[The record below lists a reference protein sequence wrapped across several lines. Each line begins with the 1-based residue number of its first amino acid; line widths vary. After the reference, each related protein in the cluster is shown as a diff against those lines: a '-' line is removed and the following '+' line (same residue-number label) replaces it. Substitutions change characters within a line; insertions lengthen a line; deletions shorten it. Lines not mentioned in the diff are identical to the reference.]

1 MYVDLSGEPGS
12 VGDKKKVNGLT
23 YEKTGNG
30 KWLLVRNAALRKV
43 LYDLHVK
50 QKKPLRAIHQETGIP
65 HSSIQKA
72 LNDLG
77 VMRSKKARSAEIH
90 AFIDKNL
97 DKLKRMYFDK
107 SMSFVE
113 IAAKVKEKTGRDY
126 KPFMYA
132 RYFRKLGIKLRTHQ
146 EGIDAAELKGNRR
159 RVVRGE
165 QIFAASSVAGWTDAL
180 EKPLTSLTPQQY
192 KRIVQRFTGMVIK
205 RFPHLFAP
213 EFQRDLKP
221 NGYHVDHMFSVSNG
235 FYELRKNQYV
245 ERKCKVPL
253 EVICHPVNLQLLHG
267 KANMTKGSRNA
278 FDLEGLH
285 KRIAVFEKKHGDI
298 FDDYYGQF
306 TCSDIVDIHKR
317 IRVQAN
323 G

>member
-1 MYVDLSGEPGS
+1 MYVKLPSSEGE
-12 VGDKKKVNGLT
+12 VGEKRKVNNLT
-23 YEKTGNG
+23 YEKSRNG
-30 KWLLVRNAALRKV
+30 KWLLVRNKALKV
-43 LYDLHVK
+43 LLTKLHVTDGLT
-50 QKKPLRAIHQETGIP
+50 LRGIHTETGIP
-65 HSSIQKA
+65 HSSIQSA

-77 VMRSKKARSAEIH
+77 IMRSKKAKSAEIH

-97 DKLKRMYFDK
+97 DKLKRMYFEK
-107 SMSFVE
+107 GMSFVE

-126 KPFMYA
+126 RPFMYA
-132 RYFRKLGIKLRTHQ
+132 RYFRKLGIELRDHSEAIAVATSRGRRHC
-146 EGIDAAELKGNRR
+146 IPKGQIIFASHS
-159 RVVRGE
+159 VRG
-165 QIFAASSVAGWTDAL
+165 WNDAL
-180 EKPLTSLTPQQY
+180 DHPLKDLTPLQY
-192 KRIVQRFTGMVIK
+192 KRIVQRFTGAVIK

-221 NGYHVDHMFSVSNG
+221 YGYHVDHMFSVSNG

-253 EVICHPVNLQLLHG
+253 EVICHPVNLQLIHG
-267 KANMTKGSRNA
+267 AANMTKGSRNA
-278 FDLEGLH
+278 FDLEDLH

>member
-30 KWLLVRNAALRKV
+30 KWLLVRNTALRKV
-43 LYDLHVK
+43 LHDLHVK
-50 QKKPLRAIHQETGIP
+50 QKKPLRTIHQETGIP
-65 HSSIQKA
+65 HGSIQKA

-77 VMRSKKARSAEIH
+77 VMRSKKAKSAEIH

-97 DKLKRMYFDK
+97 DKLKRMYFEK
-107 SMSFVE
+107 GMPFVE

-132 RYFRKLGIKLRTHQ
+132 RYFRKIGIELRDHGEAIAVATGRGRRHC
-146 EGIDAAELKGNRR
+146 IPKG
-159 RVVRGE
+159 
-165 QIFAASSVAGWTDAL
+165 QIIFASHSIQGWTDAL
-180 EKPLTSLTPQQY
+180 EHPLKDLTPLQY

-221 NGYHVDHMFSVSNG
+221 DGYHVDHMFSVSNG

-253 EVICHPVNLQLLHG
+253 EVICHPVNLQLIHG
-267 KANMTKGSRNA
+267 AANMTKGSRNA

-317 IRVQAN
+317 IRAQRN